1 MAMTKVS
8 KFEFVECPL
17 QGNSTATR
25 FYFPDNPQL
34 RFVSL
39 QMLEIFND
47 VACSNSILSNN
58 VNITPAQMKTG
69 FLVLYYSDRE
79 SVNRI
84 PLNALVT
91 ISNNATTAGYP
102 SAFAYKTFEGQQVQW
117 SKSYVQFTTAPMTS
131 QATNASVCV
140 GVYYS

>member
-1 MAMTKVS
+1 MI
-8 KFEFVECPL
+8 
-17 QGNSTATR
+17 
-25 FYFPDNPQL
+25 
-34 RFVSL
+34 
-39 QMLEIFND
+39 EIFND
-47 VACSNSILSNN
+47 VACSYSILSNN

-84 PLNALVT
+84 PLNALVA

-117 SKSYVQFTTAPMTS
+117 AKSYVQFTTAPMS
-131 QATNASVCV
+131 GQAANASVCV